1 MKGAREGAITSVT
14 METRKPPRGL
24 AGAPYVVQQRI
35 DLDAIKAETL
45 ILEGAAAEAVK
56 AFPANVNVVAAL
68 SLAGVGPERTRIMRK
83 PTLAPSYGGRPR
95 AWAPSP

>member
-1 MKGAREGAITSVT
+1 
-14 METRKPPRGL
+14 METRKLPRGL
-24 AGAPYVVQQRI
+24 AGAPYVVHQRI

-68 SLAGVGPERTRIMRK
+68 SLAGVGPERTRIK
-83 PTLAPSYGGRPR
+83 SEADI
-95 AWAPSP
+95 SPLLRRSPPGVGPVTMT